1 MNSNDGPPSQDQAPS
16 RRARILVV
24 DDDPSLREL
33 NARLLS
39 RFGCEVDLAKDGVEA
54 WCALKEDRYDLL
66 ITDHQ
71 MPWVTGLEL
80 IQKLRSEAMTLP
92 VILVSGAV
100 PTEELNL
107 LPGLDIQA
115 VMTKSCPLESFL
127 KTVGELLAATG
138 LALAVSDPSPD
149 GSRPPGLMGRSGECS
164 PG

>member
-1 MNSNDGPPSQDQAPS
+1 MPPA

-24 DDDPSLREL
+24 DDDPCLREL
-33 NARLLS
+33 NARVLS

-54 WCALKEDRYDLL
+54 WGALKEDRYDLL

-80 IQKLRSEAMTLP
+80 IQKLRAEAMTLP

-100 PTEELNL
+100 PTEELKL

-115 VMTKSCPLESFL
+115 VMPKTCPMEQFL
-127 KTVGELLAATG
+127 QTVDELLAATG
-138 LALAVSDPSPD
+138 LALAETGPSLNGHGLPVLT
-149 GSRPPGLMGRSGECS
+149 GRPGAA
-164 PG
+164 